1 MNDRVNDPLNDPV
14 ARRLVDSIIA
24 DFPDHQPLTRPIHT
38 IGIGVKG
45 WFEPSEVAR
54 DYCIAKHFQGPRIRA
69 TVRFSNVSG
78 SPKQHDG
85 WNDVRG
91 MATRFHF
98 DDRREGRATDLIAMT
113 LGGFFV
119 RSVDE
124 FFDFTK
130 SALQTPVKR
139 EAAWRKICD
148 MLSLKPPLPN
158 PYQGQTQSGDAGT
171 LGYADKHPFA
181 QLAVFQAGMIG
192 APVSYVRAVYHAVH
206 TFFVVGPDHVRR
218 PVRFSWKPVAGVQT
232 TDPRKPP
239 RDNYLADELRKR
251 LKKPAN
257 DRFPVEP
264 ARMMLMMMIGE
275 AGDVLE
281 DPTVPWPARR
291 QRVVM
296 GTLSLNEVA
305 EDQVLDC
312 EKMSFNPWRL
322 VPGIEPS
329 ADPLLKARRNAYED
343 SRKRRGVTQCPFL
356 PE

>member
-1 MNDRVNDPLNDPV
+1 MVDPSV
-14 ARRLVDSIIA
+14 AKRLVDSIIA
-24 DFPDHQPLTRPIHT
+24 DFPDHKDGTRPIHT

-45 WFEPSEVAR
+45 TFEPSEVAR
-54 DYCIAKHFQGPRIRA
+54 NYCIAEHFQPKRDPIPV
-69 TVRFSNVSG
+69 TVRFSNGSG
-78 SPKQHDG
+78 SPAQHDG

-91 MATRFHF
+91 MATRFHL
-98 DDRREGRATDLIAMT
+98 ENGGATDLIAMT

-119 RSVDE
+119 RSVNE
-124 FFDFTK
+124 FFDFTE
-130 SALQTPVKR
+130 SAQQTEVKR
-139 EAAWRKICD
+139 EAPLRKILD
-148 MLSLKPPLPN
+148 MLSLKPPFPD
-158 PYQGQTQSGDAGT
+158 PPPRQSKSGDAGT
-171 LGYADKHPFA
+171 LDYANKHRFA

-206 TFFVVGPDHVRR
+206 TFFVVGPDGIRR

-232 TDPRKPP
+232 EKDTIQAPV
-239 RDNYLADELRKR
+239 DNYLQDELRKR
-251 LKKPAN
+251 LKQW
-257 DRFPVEP
+257 P

-291 QRVVM
+291 VRVVM
-296 GTLSLNEVA
+296 GTLTLREVA
-305 EDQVLDC
+305 PDQGADC

-322 VPGIEPS
+322 VAGIEPS
-329 ADPLLKARRNAYED
+329 ADPLLEARRNAYED

>member
-1 MNDRVNDPLNDPV
+1 MDDPTQ
-14 ARRLVDSIIA
+14 AKRLVDSIIA
-24 DFPDHQPLTRPIHT
+24 DFPDHERGKRPIHT

-45 WFEPSEVAR
+45 TFEPSEVAR
-54 DYCIAKHFQGPRIRA
+54 NYCIAEHFQPRRDPIDV
-69 TVRFSNVSG
+69 TVRFSNGSG

-91 MATRFHF
+91 MATRFHL
-98 DDRREGRATDLIAMT
+98 DGGRATDLIAMT

-124 FFDFTK
+124 FLDFTK
-130 SALQTPVKR
+130 SAQQTKVAR
-139 EAAWRKICD
+139 ESPLRKILD
-148 MLSLKPPLPN
+148 MLSLMPPLPD
-158 PYQGQTQSGDAGT
+158 PPPGQTQSGDAGT
-171 LGYADKHPFA
+171 LDYANKHRFA

-206 TFFVVGPDHVRR
+206 TFFVVDPDGVRR

-232 TDPRKPP
+232 TDPIKTPV
-239 RDNYLADELRKR
+239 DDYLQGELRER
-251 LKKPAN
+251 LKQW
-257 DRFPVEP
+257 P

-291 QRVVM
+291 VRVVM
-296 GTLSLNEVA
+296 GTLTLTEVA
-305 EDQVLDC
+305 KDQVADC
-312 EKMSFNPWRL
+312 EKLSFNPWRL

-329 ADPLLKARRNAYED
+329 GDPTLKARRDAYED
-343 SRKRRGVTQCPFL
+343 SRIRRGVTQCPFL
-356 PE
+356 PK

>member
-1 MNDRVNDPLNDPV
+1 MVDPSV
-14 ARRLVDSIIA
+14 AKRLVDSIAA
-24 DFPDHQPLTRPIHT
+24 DFEDHDPSKRPIHT

-45 WFEPSEVAR
+45 TFEPSEVAR
-54 DYCIAKHFQGPRIRA
+54 NYCIAEHFQPRPESA
-69 TVRFSNVSG
+69 KPVGVTVRFSNGSG

-91 MATRFHF
+91 MATRFHL
-98 DDRREGRATDLIAMT
+98 DGDRATDLIAMT

-124 FFDFTK
+124 FLDFTR
-130 SALQTPVKR
+130 SARQTPVAR
-139 EAAWRKICD
+139 EAPWRKILD
-148 MLSLKPPLPN
+148 MLSLKKPLDNPPPE
-158 PYQGQTQSGDAGT
+158 QTKSGDAGT
-171 LGYADKHPFA
+171 LDYANKHRFA

-206 TFFVVGPDHVRR
+206 TFFVVGPDGVRR

-232 TDPRKPP
+232 TKDTVKAPVN
-239 RDNYLADELRKR
+239 DYLQDELRKR
-251 LKKPAN
+251 LKQW
-257 DRFPVEP
+257 P
-264 ARMMLMMMIGE
+264 ARMMLMMTIGE

-291 QRVVM
+291 LRVVM
-296 GTLSLNEVA
+296 GTLTLKEVA
-305 EDQVLDC
+305 PDQLADC

-329 ADPLLKARRNAYED
+329 ADPLLQARRDAYEE